1 MCSSCAKKAQARG
14 ASRALSLWN
23 SKKKN
28 NPKRLQRLLA
38 EATRKG
44 DQEKINEITKR
55 INGDN

>member
-1 MCSSCAKKAQARG
+1 MCSSCAKKAAARG

-23 SKKKN
+23 SKKRN

-44 DQEKINEITKR
+44 DQEKINEINKR
-55 INGDN
+55 LNGDN